1 MTDTTAIPAEA
12 LAAARTAIRARWPV
26 QIAPNTATAL
36 ARVALE
42 AAASILR
49 TEAAADQRADLVRRW
64 REREWIDVA
73 PAEVLHRLLG
83 DMDECE
89 HDVHGDP
96 TACYRKVMTEFMNDF
111 VERGWTPPDEPHSAN
126 EVG

>member
-12 LAAARTAIRARWPV
+12 LAAARAAIRSRWPV

-42 AAASILR
+42 AAAPILR
-49 TEAAADQRADLVRRW
+49 AEAAADQRADLVRRW
-64 REREWIDVA
+64 REREWIDVV

-83 DMDECE
+83 DIGECE
-89 HDVHGDP
+89 HDVQGDP
-96 TACYRKVMTEFMNDF
+96 TACYRDVMTALLTDL
-111 VERGWTPPDEPHSAN
+111 VDRGWTPPDEPHSAN